1 MPSLNI
7 DTIGNISYDYKTS
20 NKNEKVDSQ
29 MIDLCKIVSMPQSY
43 MNGYTVNAKA
53 EFTYTVQTDYE
64 LVHIKK
70 SKQELITYRNIEQ
83 TQLYEPFIVSTLNTY
98 PRGNYLFKRCLI

>member
-43 MNGYTVNAKA
+43 IDSYTVNAKA
-53 EFTYTVQTDYE
+53 EFSYIVHYDYA
-64 LVHIKK
+64 LIHVKK
-70 SKQELITYRNIEQ
+70 S
-83 TQLYEPFIVSTLNTY
+83 
-98 PRGNYLFKRCLI
+98 